1 MSLIVVDCC
10 RREKGGYL
18 VVQKN
23 RYESINRGS
32 MLDVM
37 NYSFTVT
44 QNCNLAC
51 KYCYEKKNNDSRMS
65 IKVAKDA
72 VDFALRYGQ
81 HTNRAR
87 FDFMGGEPLLEIN
100 MIDELMDYIKFKLYE
115 ENHRWFGNCSFDLT
129 TNGVLYGS
137 DDVQRFVKKN
147 LNCLNISMTI
157 DGTKEKHD
165 MNRIFRNGEGSFE
178 SVLKNVPLWLEQ
190 FPTAGTKVTFASA
203 DLKYLKDSLI
213 FLNSLGIQEIMA
225 TLVNEDVWSDGDEV
239 IYERQLC
246 ELADYMVENDCPT
259 DFAGGQFS
267 ENIGLPYTKNRLKV
281 NWCNCGENNFEID
294 FKGNLYPC
302 VRFLPFTLSK
312 NERIIGNI
320 YEGVNINKLRPFEV
334 LNFVNQSTEE
344 CLKCPV
350 ANGCGWCVGNNYNND
365 VGNTIFSRSTAICKM
380 HKARARANDY
390 YWAKLRTNKGIV
402 RKNIP
407 NLDRKRFQY
416 IMLSDDSVGYCFEME
431 KKRKSSAMSIDTF
444 RAALRFARMN
454 FYTPV
459 ILYDERELDQ
469 NFEKELLQY
478 EVMRI
483 KPISRISK
491 GDDAIAVMGIE
502 DISKVDVNKLMI
514 QVILHISQKDLN
526 ILSES
531 CSEIFKG
538 SRKIHLILDDWY
550 CMNEKSYMIY
560 KSELEK
566 ISEII
571 VSYAKNKKYRQ
582 INVLTDIMISSDKMN
597 CGAGY
602 SSMLVAPNGELY
614 PCSGFYYSDSYDK
627 IGDVNSGIIKDSNK
641 YNMSDAPI
649 CSRCDISNCNICVL
663 NNIQET
669 KEYRVPSIEQCSIKN
684 MEKTI
689 SVELQKRLLELDPST
704 PFGRNILKESEY
716 VEAIDSIITEK
727 YMQYR

>member
-1 MSLIVVDCC
+1 MA
-10 RREKGGYL
+10 K
-18 VVQKN
+18 KN

-157 DGTKEKHD
+157 DGIKEKHD

-178 SVLKNVPLWLEQ
+178 SVMKNVPLWLEQ

-213 FLNSLGIQEIMA
+213 FLNSLGIPEIMA

-246 ELADYMVENDCPT
+246 ELADYMIENDCPT

-294 FKGNLYPC
+294 FKGDLYPC

-312 NERIIGNI
+312 NERSIGNI
-320 YEGVNINKLRPFEV
+320 YKGVNINKLRPFEV

-365 VGNTIFSRSTAICKM
+365 AGNTIFSRSTAICKM

-390 YWAKLRTNKGIV
+390 YWAKLRTHKGVV

-416 IMLSDDSVGYCFEME
+416 IMLSDDSAGYCFEME
-431 KKRKSSAMSIDTF
+431 KKKKSIAMSIETF

-459 ILYDERELDQ
+459 ILYDEREPDQ

-483 KPISRISK
+483 KPISRITE
-491 GDDAIAVMGIE
+491 GDGAIAVMKTE
-502 DISKVDVNKLMI
+502 DISKVDVNKLMM

-531 CSEIFKG
+531 CSEIFKV
-538 SRKIHLILDDWY
+538 SRKIHLVLDDWH
-550 CMNEKSYMIY
+550 CMNKKSYMIY

-566 ISEII
+566 VAEII

-602 SSMLVAPNGELY
+602 SSILVAPNGELY
-614 PCSGFYYSDSYDK
+614 PCSSFYNSNSHDK
-627 IGDVNSGIIKDSNK
+627 MGDVNLGIIKDLNK

-649 CSRCDISNCNICVL
+649 CSCCDISNCNICVF

-684 MEKTI
+684 MEKAI
-689 SVELQKRLLELDPST
+689 SIELQKRLQEIDPLT

>member
-246 ELADYMVENDCPT
+246 ELADYMVENVC
-259 DFAGGQFS
+259 S
-267 ENIGLPYTKNRLKV
+267 
-281 NWCNCGENNFEID
+281 
-294 FKGNLYPC
+294 
-302 VRFLPFTLSK
+302 
-312 NERIIGNI
+312 
-320 YEGVNINKLRPFEV
+320 
-334 LNFVNQSTEE
+334 
-344 CLKCPV
+344 
-350 ANGCGWCVGNNYNND
+350 
-365 VGNTIFSRSTAICKM
+365 
-380 HKARARANDY
+380 
-390 YWAKLRTNKGIV
+390 
-402 RKNIP
+402 
-407 NLDRKRFQY
+407 
-416 IMLSDDSVGYCFEME
+416 
-431 KKRKSSAMSIDTF
+431 KKRWQT
-444 RAALRFARMN
+444 
-454 FYTPV
+454 
-459 ILYDERELDQ
+459 
-469 NFEKELLQY
+469 
-478 EVMRI
+478 I
-483 KPISRISK
+483 K
-491 GDDAIAVMGIE
+491 
-502 DISKVDVNKLMI
+502 KVL
-514 QVILHISQKDLN
+514 
-526 ILSES
+526 
-531 CSEIFKG
+531 
-538 SRKIHLILDDWY
+538 
-550 CMNEKSYMIY
+550 
-560 KSELEK
+560 
-566 ISEII
+566 
-571 VSYAKNKKYRQ
+571 
-582 INVLTDIMISSDKMN
+582 
-597 CGAGY
+597 
-602 SSMLVAPNGELY
+602 
-614 PCSGFYYSDSYDK
+614 
-627 IGDVNSGIIKDSNK
+627 
-641 YNMSDAPI
+641 
-649 CSRCDISNCNICVL
+649 
-663 NNIQET
+663 
-669 KEYRVPSIEQCSIKN
+669 
-684 MEKTI
+684 
-689 SVELQKRLLELDPST
+689 
-704 PFGRNILKESEY
+704 
-716 VEAIDSIITEK
+716 
-727 YMQYR
+727 